1 VLECIKRA
9 KNGYAGQTALKNP
22 DNWCYFA
29 LAMYHLYNQDSNG
42 AYWDFS
48 KGSATSVR

>member
-1 VLECIKRA
+1 VLESIKRS
-9 KNGYAGQTALKNP
+9 KNKYPGKTALRNP

-29 LAMYHLYNQDSNG
+29 LAMYHLQNEDSKG

-48 KGSATSVR
+48 KGSATLVK